1 MAIPFNFAQTQIVI
15 AGTLFALGLICMLLG
30 IIVLMTRGYSS
41 EVQALAAHTAKI
53 GQKGLGDEI
62 TGVVQSASELVA
74 AINQLVKTASGVGVF
89 LTCTGL
95 LMIIGAYFVLT
106 QMDWSALV

>member
-1 MAIPFNFAQTQIVI
+1 MAIPFTFAQTQIVI
-15 AGTLFALGLICMLLG
+15 AGTLFTIGLICILLG
-30 IIVLMTRGYSS
+30 IIVLMTRGYSG
-41 EVQALAAHTAKI
+41 EVQALAAHTATI

-74 AINQLVKTASGVGVF
+74 AINQLVKTANGVGVF

-95 LMIIGAYFVLT
+95 LMIVGSYFVLT
-106 QMDWSALV
+106 QLDWSALV